1 MWYSDKIN
9 KELDL
14 NRPIIAESKEGA
26 KQLLLPQIENKS
38 YIVIGY
44 NWFNLT
50 EGMKIREGTLREGT
64 YGSSATWKTPQEAIY
79 SRKKDGWDVYN
90 VTINIVKDGE

>member
-38 YIVIGY
+38 YVVVGY
-44 NWFNLT
+44 NWFNLA
-50 EGMKIREGTLREGT
+50 GCADYNVGT
-64 YGSSATWKTPQEAIY
+64 YGSSATWKTPQKAIY
-79 SRKKDGWDVYN
+79 SRKNEGWDVYN
-90 VTINIVKDGE
+90 VTINIVKYGD